1 MKVINLRRILVIV
14 TIGMIL
20 FSFAATNALAYSG
33 EVQTSANKD
42 GLYSSEPIRIS
53 FAAGTTSAVVSG
65 TLQANST
72 TQYVLR
78 AMAGQLM
85 EVSLSAPEGARLAVT
100 NIYGRALT
108 SMVSSTTSFRGY
120 LWRTGDYYIKVS
132 SGSQALSYSVSVS
145 IPKRVSFELGT
156 TSATITGSLD
166 AHQGLDYILGAGA
179 GQLMEIDI
187 TPAKSV
193 QLIIY
198 GADGTVLRSGM
209 TEGSFYRGE
218 LPSTQDYVVRVRA
231 GDVDVDYT
239 MKVIIPRRISFQP
252 GAISGT
258 VPGSVKANGSQYY
271 VLRAMKDQSMQVE
284 ITSGTGLQLMVY
296 GADGTVLKSGTSE
309 GSSFNGKLP
318 STQDYVLVLRAGT
331 QLVRYTLKVTI
342 P

>member
-1 MKVINLRRILVIV
+1 MLVVI
-14 TIGMIL
+14 TIGIIL
-20 FSFAATNALAYSG
+20 SSFAATNVTADSG
-33 EVQTSANKD
+33 ENETSGYKASLSDTGPK
-42 GLYSSEPIRIS
+42 RIS
-53 FAAGTTSAVVSG
+53 FAVGTTSAVVSG
-65 TLQANST
+65 TIQANTSA
-72 TQYVLR
+72 QYVVR

-85 EVSLSAPEGARLAVT
+85 EVSLSAPEGARLAIT
-100 NIYGRALT
+100 DFYGRALT
-108 SMVSSTTSFRGY
+108 PISSSSTSFRGY
-120 LWRTGDYYIKVS
+120 LWRTGDYYIKVL
-132 SGSQALSYSVSVS
+132 SGSQALSYSVSVI
-145 IPKRVSFELGT
+145 IPQRVNFELGT

-179 GQLMEIDI
+179 GQLMEIDV

-218 LPSTQDYVVRVRA
+218 LPSTQDYVVAVRA
-231 GDVDVDYT
+231 GDVDVTYT

-258 VPGSVKANGSQYY
+258 VSSSVKANASQYY
-271 VLRAMKDQSMQVE
+271 VLRAMKNQTMQVE

-309 GSSFNGKLP
+309 GSSFTGKLP
-318 STQDYVLVLRAGT
+318 GTQDYVLVVRAGST
-331 QLVRYTLKVTI
+331 PAKFTLKVTI